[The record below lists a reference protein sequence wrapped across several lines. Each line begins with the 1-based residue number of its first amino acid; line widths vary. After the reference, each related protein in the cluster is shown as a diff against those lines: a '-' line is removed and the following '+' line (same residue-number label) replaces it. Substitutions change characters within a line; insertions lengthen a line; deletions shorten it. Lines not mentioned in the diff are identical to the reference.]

1 MPKPLATT
9 KQSVPDHSALI
20 ELFQRLGQSSLDK
33 AIAAQVDCEFYKA
46 LLKRVKADEPV
57 AEFKGIPKAKVTK
70 TLEGLITKT
79 ERAQLEAW
87 NHVGLVDEH
96 AAKVLWVEAFSQ
108 ALQLH
113 QTPLSIAPIFSKQ
126 REGPPRAWIF
136 TSATLAVKNDFS
148 HYTDQLGLSDEPAK
162 SWPSPFDYANQAL
175 LYVPSHLPPPNS
187 PGYTDA
193 VVDAA

>member
-9 KQSVPDHSALI
+9 KQSVLDHSALI

-79 ERAQLEAW
+79 ERAQIEAW
-87 NHVGLVDEH
+87 NL
-96 AAKVLWVEAFSQ
+96 
-108 ALQLH
+108 
-113 QTPLSIAPIFSKQ
+113 P
-126 REGPPRAWIF
+126 
-136 TSATLAVKNDFS
+136 VK
-148 HYTDQLGLSDEPAK
+148 A
-162 SWPSPFDYANQAL
+162 QAL
-175 LYVPSHLPPPNS
+175 LDTTVQTFSIKDEPIPCYDVLYETGS
-187 PGYTDA
+187 GKDA
-193 VVDAA
+193 VKIRITTRRRSLEVTLMGRNYDLDVISKKLTLVVLR

>member
-87 NHVGLVDEH
+87 NL
-96 AAKVLWVEAFSQ
+96 
-108 ALQLH
+108 
-113 QTPLSIAPIFSKQ
+113 P
-126 REGPPRAWIF
+126 
-136 TSATLAVKNDFS
+136 VK
-148 HYTDQLGLSDEPAK
+148 A
-162 SWPSPFDYANQAL
+162 QAL
-175 LYVPSHLPPPNS
+175 LDTTVQTFSIKDEPIPCYDVLYETGS
-187 PGYTDA
+187 GRDA
-193 VVDAA
+193 VKIRITTRRRSLEVTLMGRNYDLDVISKKLTLVVLR

>member
-87 NHVGLVDEH
+87 NL
-96 AAKVLWVEAFSQ
+96 
-108 ALQLH
+108 
-113 QTPLSIAPIFSKQ
+113 P
-126 REGPPRAWIF
+126 
-136 TSATLAVKNDFS
+136 VK
-148 HYTDQLGLSDEPAK
+148 A
-162 SWPSPFDYANQAL
+162 QAL
-175 LYVPSHLPPPNS
+175 LDTTVQTFSIKDEPIPCYDVLYETGS
-187 PGYTDA
+187 GRDA
-193 VVDAA
+193 VKIRITTRRRLIEVTFQGAAARVDAVSGRLVLLMLKP

>member
-79 ERAQLEAW
+79 ERAQIEAW
-87 NHVGLVDEH
+87 NL
-96 AAKVLWVEAFSQ
+96 
-108 ALQLH
+108 
-113 QTPLSIAPIFSKQ
+113 P
-126 REGPPRAWIF
+126 
-136 TSATLAVKNDFS
+136 VK
-148 HYTDQLGLSDEPAK
+148 A
-162 SWPSPFDYANQAL
+162 QAL
-175 LYVPSHLPPPNS
+175 LDTTVQTFSIKDEPIPCYDVLYETGS
-187 PGYTDA
+187 GRDA
-193 VVDAA
+193 VKIRITTRRRSLEVTLMGRNYDLDVISKKLTLVVLR

>member
-46 LLKRVKADEPV
+46 LIKRVKADEPV

-79 ERAQLEAW
+79 ERAQIEAW
-87 NHVGLVDEH
+87 NL
-96 AAKVLWVEAFSQ
+96 
-108 ALQLH
+108 
-113 QTPLSIAPIFSKQ
+113 P
-126 REGPPRAWIF
+126 
-136 TSATLAVKNDFS
+136 VK
-148 HYTDQLGLSDEPAK
+148 A
-162 SWPSPFDYANQAL
+162 QAL
-175 LYVPSHLPPPNS
+175 LDTTVQTFSIKDEPIPCYDVLYETGS
-187 PGYTDA
+187 GKDA
-193 VVDAA
+193 VKIRITTRRRSMEVTLMGRNYDLDTISKRLTLVVLR